1 MARARTGSNGFLH
14 VSEKLGVLP
23 KADDGT
29 NLVGDHRN
37 GWAGVSL
44 LQDLFLREH
53 NAVASAIAEA
63 HPELRGDDETLFR
76 KARLVVAAIVAKIHT
91 VDWTVELLK
100 TKLLDVAMYVFN
112 SFLFPLNSGRNI
124 Y

>member
-1 MARARTGSNGFLH
+1 MKRSRTGSNGLLH

-29 NLVGDHRN
+29 NLVGDSRN

-44 LQDLFLREH
+44 LQELFLREH
-53 NAVASAIAEA
+53 NAVAAAIAEA

-76 KARLVVAAIVAKIHT
+76 KARLVIAAVVAKIHT
-91 VDWTVELLK
+91 VDWTIELLK
-100 TKLLDVAMYVFN
+100 TKLLDVAMYVFH
-112 SFLFPLNSGRNI
+112 SFSIP
-124 Y
+124 